1 VPLVVG
7 QSYLGSNPGYTNG
20 YYLNKQSN
28 PSLKWERS
36 ETFDLGLDLSVL
48 NDRLTF
54 TVDYFQ
60 KYTRGLILPVA
71 PNPSS
76 GVGEGPTSNVGTVL
90 NKGLELSLGYNGQA
104 GEFKYQANGNL
115 TLLRNEVKDL
125 DGYGSPFIAHGDNVR
140 AQLYPFRS
148 TVGQPLYAY
157 YLIQTDGIF
166 KSTQEVAD
174 YKKADGT
181 QIQPTAKPGDLK
193 FRDANG
199 DGKIDDNDRVY
210 LGNAMPKRTYGL
222 TLSGQWKGFDISMLW
237 QGVSGVKLFNAY
249 KFSTYNAG
257 LQGYNLDSRVLGAW
271 TPDNPDATI
280 PRLSL
285 SDPNKN
291 FSQPSD
297 WFLEDGS
304 YLRLKNLMV
313 GYTLPAGL
321 TGRVRNGASLR
332 LYMTVEN
339 LFTITKYTGMDPE
352 VGGRGLDVGAYPVP
366 RTLTVGLNMGI

>member
-1 VPLVVG
+1 
-7 QSYLGSNPGYTNG
+7 
-20 YYLNKQSN
+20 
-28 PSLKWERS
+28 
-36 ETFDLGLDLSVL
+36 
-48 NDRLTF
+48 
-54 TVDYFQ
+54 
-60 KYTRGLILPVA
+60 
-71 PNPSS
+71 
-76 GVGEGPTSNVGTVL
+76 
-90 NKGLELSLGYNGQA
+90 
-104 GEFKYQANGNL
+104 
-115 TLLRNEVKDL
+115 
-125 DGYGSPFIAHGDNVR
+125 
-140 AQLYPFRS
+140 
-148 TVGQPLYAY
+148 
-157 YLIQTDGIF
+157 
-166 KSTQEVAD
+166 
-174 YKKADGT
+174 
-181 QIQPTAKPGDLK
+181 
-193 FRDANG
+193 
-199 DGKIDDNDRVY
+199 
-210 LGNAMPKRTYGL
+210 
-222 TLSGQWKGFDISMLW
+222 MLW

-321 TGRVRNGASLR
+321 TSRVRNGASLR

-352 VGGRGLDVGAYPVP
+352 VGNRGLDQGAYPVP